1 MWCLTF
7 GLSPTSPAGRWV
19 CGHREVWTML
29 PLQGSVGAVAQL
41 FTQFLKSL
49 WKKEC
54 SEVGFFAFSFQF
66 SVSKGFHWQRA
77 SCWTC
82 SMNTWMMPAI
92 QFWKSF
98 NISLTGKWNNAN
110 VFQIILPNSLWAL
123 CIENLFCVWGQRF
136 VTQNNNWWIEIQK
149 HSAQCTSLLFAS
161 TGSGWI
167 ILQMMYFPCFTFP
180 INPLPAYTLWVW
192 GCSWPPHVDQRFFL
206 LKAFCCCLASDCSK
220 SLHTNLQATVS
231 FQ

>member
-1 MWCLTF
+1 MGWAQPHQLEDGCVDTERYGQCSPYKDQLVQWHSYL
-7 GLSPTSPAGRWV
+7 LSFWKVYERKSAPRLAF
-19 CGHREVWTML
+19 L
-29 PLQGSVGAVAQL
+29 LSVSN
-41 FTQFLKSL
+41 FQFLKVFTDNVHL
-49 WKKEC
+49 AEL
-54 SEVGFFAFSFQF
+54 G
-66 SVSKGFHWQRA
+66 
-77 SCWTC
+77 

-149 HSAQCTSLLFAS
+149 HSAQCTSLLFAG

-192 GCSWPPHVDQRFFL
+192 GCSWPPHVDQKFFL